1 VAFAPRWPGLG
12 IVLQSQFSWHLNVW
26 QICYKIAEKSSKI
39 VPLGAPLFTKDQ
51 LCKRIREEP
60 MKIARLVSF
69 VLAAAAMVLQAGAA
83 QAAMKTQWIDYKQG
97 STALSGYLAYDDA
110 VQGRR
115 PGVLMIHDRSGFSEG
130 TLADARMIAGL
141 GYVVFAEDIFGK
153 GFVPKTVPEMME
165 TIGIYDKDRALM
177 RARALAGLDVLKA
190 QPMVDPAKLASV
202 GYCFGGTTG
211 IELIETGAPLLGF
224 VSVHG
229 AFQNFAPEAAKNI
242 KGRVLILHGAED
254 PVAPMNELDAV
265 ISQFRAAKVDFEVN
279 LYSGAAHGFTKPQ
292 NPSEVRADDEYKVAM
307 SRFLKDLLAH

>member
-1 VAFAPRWPGLG
+1 MKTGKFVIFVVVIFVMAFHIGVA
-12 IVLQSQFSWHLNVW
+12 H
-26 QICYKIAEKSSKI
+26 
-39 VPLGAPLFTKDQ
+39 
-51 LCKRIREEP
+51 
-60 MKIARLVSF
+60 
-69 VLAAAAMVLQAGAA
+69 AAT
-83 QAAMKTQWIDYKQG
+83 KTQWVDYKQG
-97 STALSGYLAYDDA
+97 DTALSGYLVYDDA
-110 VQGRR
+110 LQGRR

-165 TIGIYDKDRALM
+165 TIAIYDKDRALM
-177 RARALAGLDVLKA
+177 RARALAGFDVLKA

-229 AFQNFAPEAAKNI
+229 AFNNFTADAAKNI

-279 LYSGAAHGFTKPQ
+279 LYSGAAHAFTKPQ

-307 SRFLKDLLAH
+307 ARFLKDLLGR

>member
-1 VAFAPRWPGLG
+1 
-12 IVLQSQFSWHLNVW
+12 
-26 QICYKIAEKSSKI
+26 
-39 VPLGAPLFTKDQ
+39 
-51 LCKRIREEP
+51 
-60 MKIARLVSF
+60 MKIARFASF
-69 VLAAAAMVLQAGAA
+69 VLAAAALFLHAGAA
-83 QAAMKTQWIDYKQG
+83 QAAVKTQWIDYKQG
-97 STALSGYLAYDDA
+97 DTVLSGYLVYDDS

-115 PGVLMIHDRSGFSEG
+115 PGVLMIHDRSGFSDG

-153 GFVPKTVPEMME
+153 GIVPKTVPEMMD
-165 TIGIYDKDRALM
+165 TIAIYDKDRPLM
-177 RARALAGLDVLKA
+177 RARAVAGFDVLKA
-190 QPMVDPAKLASV
+190 QPTVDPAKLAAV

-229 AFQNFAPEAAKNI
+229 AFNNFSPDAAKNI

-254 PVAPMNELDAV
+254 PVAPMTELDAV

-307 SRFLKDLLAH
+307 ARFLKDLLGR

>member
-1 VAFAPRWPGLG
+1 
-12 IVLQSQFSWHLNVW
+12 
-26 QICYKIAEKSSKI
+26 
-39 VPLGAPLFTKDQ
+39 
-51 LCKRIREEP
+51 
-60 MKIARLVSF
+60 MKIARIVTF
-69 VLAAAAMVLQAGAA
+69 VLTAAAVLLQAGAA
-83 QAAMKTQWIDYKQG
+83 QAALKTQWIDYKQG
-97 STALSGYLAYDDA
+97 DTALSGYLVYDDA

-130 TLADARMIAGL
+130 TLADAQMIAKL

-153 GFVPKTVPEMME
+153 GIVPKTVPEMMS
-165 TIGIYDKDRALM
+165 TIAIYDKDRPLM
-177 RARALAGLDVLKA
+177 RARALAGFDVLKA

-229 AFQNFAPEAAKNI
+229 AFNNFAAEAAKNI

-254 PVAPMNELDAV
+254 PVAPMEEVNAV

-292 NPSEVRADDEYKVAM
+292 NASEVRADDEYKVAM
-307 SRFLKDLLAH
+307 AQFLKDLLAH

>member
-1 VAFAPRWPGLG
+1 
-12 IVLQSQFSWHLNVW
+12 
-26 QICYKIAEKSSKI
+26 
-39 VPLGAPLFTKDQ
+39 
-51 LCKRIREEP
+51 

-69 VLAAAAMVLQAGAA
+69 VLASAAMALLAGAA
-83 QAAMKTQWIDYKQG
+83 QAAVKTQWIDYKQG
-97 STALSGYLAYDDA
+97 SAALSGYLVYDDA
-110 VQGRR
+110 VPGKR

-141 GYVVFAEDIFGK
+141 GYVVFAEDMFGK

-165 TIGIYDKDRALM
+165 TIAIYDKDRPLM
-177 RARALAGLDVLKA
+177 RARALAGFDVLKA

-211 IELIETGAPLLGF
+211 IELMETGAPLLGF

-229 AFQNFAPEAAKNI
+229 AFNNFAPEAAKNI

-254 PVAPMNELDAV
+254 PVAPMDQLNIV

-292 NPSEVRADDEYKVAM
+292 NPSETRADYEYKVAM
-307 SRFLKDLLAH
+307 SRFLKDLLGR